1 MATVPGRSVG
11 HAPLPRFDRS
21 KLRPYEVMFA
31 DNKDYPELQRGK
43 IKTGFVLTCYKTDAM
58 HVVNLTTKSKNGEAF
73 ERMHSGRDRH
83 AQI

>member
-1 MATVPGRSVG
+1 
-11 HAPLPRFDRS
+11 
-21 KLRPYEVMFA
+21 MFA

-73 ERMHSGRDRH
+73 ERIVAETGMHKFDYN
-83 AQI
+83 